1 MPQFGLGTW
10 QSKKGEVKTA
20 VEHAIDAGYRH
31 IDCAWVY
38 GNEDEVGAG
47 IATKIAEGVVKRED
61 LFVTS
66 KLWNV
71 FHNPN
76 DVQRAFKMSLDNF
89 GLDYID
95 LYLMHFPMGFKNI
108 NDNPMPMRED
118 GKGVQYDEID
128 YLKTYHGMEGLMGTG
143 QCRALGVS
151 NFNQFQLNRLLT
163 EAKSHLPVNNQIEI
177 NPYFNNDELV
187 QFCHAQNVL
196 VTAYSPLGN
205 PSAPATRAWADDHVP
220 LIEDERLTAMATKYG
235 KSPAQILIRYAIDR
249 GCCVIPKSTSEHRI
263 IANGDVFDFELTK
276 DEVDSI
282 LAFEKGFR
290 VVELSHNDNHKYFP
304 HRPDY
309 KE

>member
-1 MPQFGLGTW
+1 M
-10 QSKKGEVKTA
+10 
-20 VEHAIDAGYRH
+20 
-31 IDCAWVY
+31 
-38 GNEDEVGAG
+38 
-47 IATKIAEGVVKRED
+47 
-61 LFVTS
+61 
-66 KLWNV
+66 
-71 FHNPN
+71 
-76 DVQRAFKMSLDNF
+76 
-89 GLDYID
+89 
-95 LYLMHFPMGFKNI
+95 
-108 NDNPMPMRED
+108 
-118 GKGVQYDEID
+118 
-128 YLKTYHGMEGLMGTG
+128 
-143 QCRALGVS
+143 
-151 NFNQFQLNRLLT
+151 
-163 EAKSHLPVNNQIEI
+163 NNQIEI

-290 VVELSHNDNHKYFP
+290 VVELSHNDNHK
-304 HRPDY
+304 DQLT
-309 KE
+309 KAI